1 MLQTPKNLISS
12 SVLTCMQFVIYKI
25 VDKCINLIYLSSNFL
40 VIFILFTKKPFQ
52 NMNGSYLFLCVALF
66 FHSILYSVKFYWTD
80 IYKRTGLN
88 SGMLI
93 AVPIP
98 DEFAA
103 TGEIIQSAIDEA
115 VESARFD
122 LKVSVI
128 FHVVFSVNS
137 HVR

>member
-1 MLQTPKNLISS
+1 
-12 SVLTCMQFVIYKI
+12 
-25 VDKCINLIYLSSNFL
+25 
-40 VIFILFTKKPFQ
+40 
-52 NMNGSYLFLCVALF
+52 
-66 FHSILYSVKFYWTD
+66 
-80 IYKRTGLN
+80 
-88 SGMLI
+88 MLI